1 MICTDLRDCI
11 YVVQGLASDGDS
23 FGVPD
28 YIISISDLYSKVA
41 GIMAETYQDLEVLR
55 KGCRDSSTAPDG
67 VVLPSW
73 VPNWGQSGYSRPL
86 EAWQYNSGLG
96 RKALLYYF

>member
-1 MICTDLRDCI
+1 MICTDPRDRI
-11 YVVQGLASDGDS
+11 YAVQGLASDGDS

-28 YIISISDLYSKVA
+28 YTISISDLYSKVT
-41 GIMAETYQDLEVLR
+41 GIMAETYQDLEVLC

-73 VPNWGQSGYSRPL
+73 VPNWGQSGHSRPL
-86 EAWQYNSGLG
+86 EARQYNSGLG
-96 RKALLYYF
+96 QKAPVYYF